1 MLKTTA
7 LQRANPNQAQ
17 LDEKADTHTPGKSL
31 DNCQEE
37 LCLNLDFLADI
48 NIYQNS
54 FENDVEKKKKF
65 IVSH

>member
-7 LQRANPNQAQ
+7 PQWANPNQAQ
-17 LDEKADTHTPGKSL
+17 LDEKAEGDTHTPGKSL

-54 FENDVEKKKKF
+54 FECDVESF
-65 IVSH
+65 